1 MQAPAFHGMVGES
14 TAMSKVYKRI
24 RNVSPFDI
32 PILIIG
38 ESGSGKELVARAIH
52 NESARRSGPFH
63 AVNTG
68 ALTPELIAS
77 ELFGHEKGAFT
88 GATSARKG
96 FFEIAD
102 GGTLFLDEIGTMGA
116 DTQVNLLRIIET
128 ASFTRVG
135 GTTPIRSNVRILAA
149 TNIDLRAKV
158 RANAFR
164 RDLYYRLSVFP
175 LMLPPLRKR
184 RGDIP
189 VLAEFFREQYTAQ
202 FDRPVRGF
210 EPKAMK
216 QLRSYGWPGNVR
228 ELSNMVIRLVVG
240 ATSELI
246 READVV
252 EALYQTAM
260 QLPEDA
266 PEGEGDPLA
275 LVTAGD
281 PAPQNAPSGVATAS
295 AETPPE
301 PEPVSHREPPEAE
314 LEDEPAI
321 QAGRTI
327 EDVERQLIEATLR
340 EARGNRTK
348 AAKLLGIS
356 RKSLYNKI
364 KSYGI
369 EL

>member
-1 MQAPAFHGMVGES
+1 
-14 TAMSKVYKRI
+14 
-24 RNVSPFDI
+24 
-32 PILIIG
+32 
-38 ESGSGKELVARAIH
+38 
-52 NESARRSGPFH
+52 
-63 AVNTG
+63 
-68 ALTPELIAS
+68 
-77 ELFGHEKGAFT
+77 
-88 GATSARKG
+88 
-96 FFEIAD
+96 
-102 GGTLFLDEIGTMGA
+102 
-116 DTQVNLLRIIET
+116 
-128 ASFTRVG
+128 
-135 GTTPIRSNVRILAA
+135 VRILAA